1 LLNILLGC
9 DSLKFV
15 CNISGYS
22 FYEFRPTLLKLFYVN
37 LEKLYL
43 RKRLRFYLAY
53 FTGYSVYYMKCEDEY
68 VGYCVIANGK
78 ASRYRFADKDDIII
92 GPYYICDKFRGKK
105 LSIFMIDTLLNQIG
119 LQYKNAYD
127 YIAKKNIPSI
137 KASER
142 VGFRYMSDATLSRFS
157 RQIRLCDEGC
167 GDYLIYRFSKG
178 A

>member
-1 LLNILLGC
+1 
-9 DSLKFV
+9 LKFI
-15 CNISGYS
+15 CNICGYS

-43 RKRLRFYLAY
+43 RRRLRFYLAY
-53 FTGYSVYYMKCEDEY
+53 FTGYNVYYMKYEDEY

-78 ASRYRFADKDDIII
+78 ASRYHFADKDDIII
-92 GPYYICDKFRGKK
+92 GPYYICDKYRGKK
-105 LSIFMIDTLLNQIG
+105 LSIFMIDTLLNQIR

-127 YIAKKNIPSI
+127 YIAKNNIPSI

-142 VGFRYMSDATLSRFS
+142 VGFRYMSDATLSRFF

-167 GDYLIYRFSKG
+167 GDYLIYRFTKG
-178 A
+178 AWG